1 MTQNRA
7 LAYLIVCG
15 MVDCLALLGLR
26 VLGPARFKGPSH
38 PIHWVQI
45 GSLLCLVLFWLSY
58 VLMVL
63 GVLTWISR
71 RFLTVHSDGS
81 Q

>member
-7 LAYLIVCG
+7 LAYLVVCG

-26 VLGPARFKGPSH
+26 VLGPARFKGPWH
-38 PIHWVQI
+38 QIHWVQV
-45 GSLLCLVLFWLSY
+45 GSLLCLVLFWLGY

-71 RFLTVHSDGS
+71 RFFTVRSDGR